1 LFGQALFK
9 GINKLH
15 CTDIEGLKAKVQY
28 AEVSDKS
35 VAGQIV
41 SVELSK

>member
-1 LFGQALFK
+1 LNFTPK
-9 GINKLH
+9 GDLNP
-15 CTDIEGLKAKVQY
+15 CTDIEGLKAKVEY

-35 VAGQIV
+35 IAGQIV